1 MHSQAATPLIALDA
15 IVLDTETT
23 GLDPTR
29 ARIVQ
34 IGAVAIREGRLV
46 PDERFDRLVDPGMPI
61 PPASTAIHGID
72 DATVAGKGAFLA
84 AYDDFEVFRRGRLVV
99 GHNLGFDLA
108 LLKRECQL
116 AGRTFEP
123 PPSLDTRLL
132 GEVCFPSL
140 PDQTLEV
147 LSERLGLALDRS
159 QRHDAVA
166 DAIAAGALFVALMPV
181 LKDRGIRTVAE
192 ADEAC
197 RQLAGALEGFVRAGW
212 VEPRALADRAAQA
225 AALARIDAF
234 PFRHRAHELMARP
247 PVAVPPDLTVAELVR
262 LMMDRRIS
270 SVFVADGGELRA
282 ADSGI
287 VTERDVMRAIAAG
300 GGAALA
306 LPAAAIA
313 SRPLATVEAEDFAYR
328 AIGRMNRLK
337 VRHLGVAD
345 ADGRLVGALS
355 ARDLLRARASDAL
368 MLGDAVE
375 AADSPAALAAAFAR
389 MPVVARQLVQEDVPA
404 REVAAVI
411 SHEIAALTG
420 RAARLAEAR
429 MAEEGHGPPPV
440 AYAVLVLGSVG
451 RGESLLAADQ
461 DNAVVTAVPPDPD
474 AADRWF
480 ARFGGHLAD
489 ALDAAGVAYCK
500 GGVMA
505 KNPAFRGSID
515 DWRARISAWLG
526 RNRPEDLL
534 AVDIFYDFRPV
545 HGDMELAARLFD
557 DAYEAAHRA
566 PVLAMLLAGQI
577 EGHRPPLTLL
587 GGFRTE
593 QGRVDLKKGGLFP
606 VVAAARCLAMRHD
619 IRLRGTRERL
629 EAVRRLQIGSD
640 ADLAR
645 WTEAHAVILDA
656 ILRQQLADIAAG
668 RPPGNRVDP
677 AILGRDGQRRLK
689 EALTALGTVAT
700 TVRDLLFRG

>member
-1 MHSQAATPLIALDA
+1 MPSQAARPLIALDA
-15 IVLDTETT
+15 VVLDTETT

-34 IGAVAIREGRLV
+34 IGAVAIREGRMV
-46 PDERFDRLVDPGMPI
+46 ADERFDRLIDPGTPI

-72 DATVAGKGAFLA
+72 DVAVAGKGGFPAAF
-84 AYDDFEVFRRGRLVV
+84 DDFETFRRGRLVI

-108 LLKRECQL
+108 VLKRECRL
-116 AGRTFEP
+116 AGRTFAP

-166 DAIAAGALFVALMPV
+166 DAIAAGALFVALVPP
-181 LKDRGIRTVAE
+181 LKDRGIRTVGE

-197 RQLAGALEGFVRAGW
+197 RKLAGALEGFVRAGW

-234 PFRHRAHELMARP
+234 PFRHRVRDLMAKP
-247 PVAVPPDLTVAELVR
+247 PAIVPPDLTVAEVVR

-270 SVFVADGGELRA
+270 SVFVAEGGVVRA

-300 GGAALA
+300 GGAALG
-306 LPAAAIA
+306 LPAGPIA
-313 SRPLATVEAEDFAYR
+313 SRPLATVGAENFAYR
-328 AIGRMNRLK
+328 AIGRMDRLR
-337 VRHLGVAD
+337 VRHLGVED
-345 ADGRLVGALS
+345 ADGTLVGALS
-355 ARDLLRARASDAL
+355 ARDLLKARASDAL
-368 MLGDAVE
+368 MLGDAIE

-389 MPVVARQLVQEDVPA
+389 MPVVAQHLVQEEVPA
-404 REVAAVI
+404 REVAAVV

-461 DNAVVTAVPPDPD
+461 DNAVVTAVPEDPE
-474 AADRWF
+474 ASDRWF
-480 ARFGGHLAD
+480 ARFGAHLAD
-489 ALDAAGVAYCK
+489 FLDAAGVVYCK

-505 KNPAFRGSID
+505 RNPAFRGSIE
-515 DWRARISAWLG
+515 DWRARISEWLG

-545 HGDMELAARLFD
+545 HGDLELAARLFD
-557 DAYEAAHRA
+557 EAYEASHRS
-566 PVLAMLLAGQI
+566 PLLAKLLAGEI

-593 QGRVDLKKGGLFP
+593 QGRVDLKKGGLFQ
-606 VVAAARCLAMRHD
+606 VVAAARCLAMRHN
-619 IRLRGTRERL
+619 IRLRGTRERID
-629 EAVRRLQIGSD
+629 AVRRMKIGSD
-640 ADLAR
+640 VDLER
-645 WTEAHAVILDA
+645 WPEAHAVILDA

-668 RPPGNRVDP
+668 RPPGNKVDP
-677 AILGRDGQRRLK
+677 AILSRDGQRRLK
-689 EALTALGTVAT
+689 EALGALGAVGT
-700 TVRDLLFRG
+700 TVRDLLFRT

>member
-1 MHSQAATPLIALDA
+1 MPAQAARPLIALDA
-15 IVLDTETT
+15 VVLDTETT

-29 ARIVQ
+29 ARLVQ

-46 PDERFDRLVDPGMPI
+46 PEERFDRLVDPGGPI
-61 PPASTAIHGID
+61 PAASTAVHGID
-72 DATVAGKGAFLA
+72 DAAVAGKGGFMPAYEAFEA
-84 AYDDFEVFRRGRLVV
+84 FRRGRLVV

-108 LLKRECQL
+108 ILKRECRL
-116 AGRTFEP
+116 AGRGFEP

-147 LSERLGLALDRS
+147 LSGRLGLAIDRS

-166 DAIAAGALFVALMPV
+166 DAMSAGALFVALVPH
-181 LKDRGIRTVAE
+181 LKERGIRTVGE

-197 RQLAGALEGFVRAGW
+197 RRLAGALEGFVRSGW
-212 VEPRALADRAAQA
+212 VEPRALADRAQQA
-225 AALARIDAF
+225 SALSRIDAF
-234 PFRHRAHELMARP
+234 PYRHRVRDLMARP
-247 PVAVPPDLTVAELVR
+247 PEAVAPDLPLADVVR
-262 LMMDRRIS
+262 LMMEKRIS
-270 SVFVADGGELRA
+270 SVFVADGPEGA
-282 ADSGI
+282 AASHGI
-287 VTERDVMRAIAAG
+287 LTERDVMRAIAAG

-306 LPAAAIA
+306 RPAGPLA
-313 SRPLATVEAEDFAYR
+313 SRPLATVGADDFAYR
-328 AIGRMNRLK
+328 AIGRMDRLK
-337 VRHLGVAD
+337 VRHLGVED
-345 ADGRLVGALS
+345 ADGTLVGALS
-355 ARDLLRARASDAL
+355 ARDLLKARASDAM
-368 MLGDAVE
+368 MLGDAIE

-389 MPVVARQLVQEDVPA
+389 MPGVAGHLVQEDVPA
-404 REVAAVI
+404 HEVAAVI

-420 RAARLAEAR
+420 RASRLAETR

-461 DNAVVTAVPPDPD
+461 DNAVVTAVPADPE

-480 ARFGGHLAD
+480 ARFGTHLAD
-489 ALDAAGVAYCK
+489 FLDAAGVVYCK

-505 KNPAFRGSID
+505 KNPAFRGSIE
-515 DWRARISAWLG
+515 DWRGRIAGWLG
-526 RNRPEDLL
+526 RNRPQDLL

-557 DAYEAAHRA
+557 EAYEAAHRS
-566 PVLAMLLAGQI
+566 PILAKLLAGEI

-587 GGFRTE
+587 GGLRTE

-606 VVAAARCLAMRHD
+606 VVAAARCLAMRHN
-619 IRLRGTRERL
+619 IRLRATRERI
-629 EAVRRLQIGSD
+629 EAVRRMKIGSD
-640 ADLAR
+640 ADLER
-645 WTEAHAVILDA
+645 WPEAHAVILDA

-677 AILGRDGQRRLK
+677 SILTRGGQRRLK
-689 EALTALGTVAT
+689 EALGTLGEVAA